1 MNLVLRIPDDIAARL
16 GAPGAD
22 LEREALE
29 ALVLEKFRAGQIST
43 DDVRDALGFDA
54 LDQVDG
60 FLKAH
65 GVYEDFDVEDIQRQV
80 ETLARLG
87 Y

>member
-1 MNLVLRIPDDIAARL
+1 MNLVLRIPDAMAARL
-16 GAPGAD
+16 GASGAD

-43 DDVRDALGFDA
+43 DDVREALGFET

-60 FLKAH
+60 FLKSH
-65 GVYEDFDVEDIQRQV
+65 DVYETYDAEAIHRQV
-80 ETLARLG
+80 EAVAKLG